1 MFRNEIIRLKNE
13 AKAKGLPY
21 IEIVSGDV
29 HRNVG
34 GYTSSNHRM
43 PICCDVMDSMK
54 NEGDEIIY
62 APVKGKGATLK
73 IRYYLNNDRAKG
85 KRRNSMEEILEKILT
100 FRRDR
105 DWEKFHTPKDLAIS
119 LSLEA
124 SELLENFQWKD
135 SEEALRTKREDI
147 KDELA
152 DVFIYSLLLAHDL
165 NLDIKEIIEN
175 KIQKN
180 EKKYPVEKAF
190 GSNKK
195 YTEL

>member
-1 MFRNEIIRLKNE
+1 
-13 AKAKGLPY
+13 
-21 IEIVSGDV
+21 
-29 HRNVG
+29 
-34 GYTSSNHRM
+34 
-43 PICCDVMDSMK
+43 
-54 NEGDEIIY
+54 
-62 APVKGKGATLK
+62 
-73 IRYYLNNDRAKG
+73 
-85 KRRNSMEEILEKILT
+85 MEEMLEKILK

-119 LSLEA
+119 LSIEA

-135 SEEALRTKREDI
+135 SEEALKTKEEDI

-165 NLDIKEIIEN
+165 HLDVKEIIEN